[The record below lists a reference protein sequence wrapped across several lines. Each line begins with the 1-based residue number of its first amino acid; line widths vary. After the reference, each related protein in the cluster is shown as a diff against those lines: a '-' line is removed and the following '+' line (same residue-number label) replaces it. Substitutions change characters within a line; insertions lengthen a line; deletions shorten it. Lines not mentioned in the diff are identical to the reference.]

1 MFFQSSYFSS
11 VDIKSMKRFLLSSFL
26 SIIFVSF
33 IHSPSCLYGEV
44 FEFKYK
50 QGDTYRILTKVEED
64 VIMNGVYSHH
74 AKIVNRVSIEVTGV
88 NEDGSGVHNASF
100 MASDESNSAK
110 GKHFSWGNTYKSTY
124 TRAKNGVFTISDE
137 LFMPVIRN
145 LPIFPASDVK
155 KGEKWT
161 ANGYEAED
169 LRRAFKMDKPYI
181 VPFSAQYTYIGPQV
195 QNDGR
200 TLYEV
205 RVSYNIYYDSPSPQG
220 SLAKQD
226 YPAQTMGHSE
236 QTLFFDAEK
245 GALDHYSEKFRIVI
259 DTSWGNRYDFRGSS
273 ESVVQDFVRTA
284 DEKTVESVKD
294 IVENLNIENVKV
306 TAGENGLTISLEN
319 IKFYPDSDKLLES
332 EMSKIEMIAEVVKR
346 YPNNDL
352 LITGHTARA
361 GSVESQDKL
370 SVERAE
376 AVAELFIEM
385 GVKEREHIFTKG
397 MGSRSPVA
405 PSDTEENKARNRR
418 VEITILDK

>member
-1 MFFQSSYFSS
+1 
-11 VDIKSMKRFLLSSFL
+11 MKRFILIAFVIVISLAKEPLLAAA
-26 SIIFVSF
+26 
-33 IHSPSCLYGEV
+33 ET

-50 QGDTYRILTKVEED
+50 EGDKYRILTKVEED

-88 NEDGSGVHNASF
+88 NADGSGVHSASF

-110 GKHFSWGNTYKSTY
+110 GRHFSWGNTYKSTY

-145 LPIFPASDVK
+145 LPIFPDGDVR

-181 VPFSAQYTYIGPQV
+181 VPFSAQYTYLGAQE

-200 TLYEV
+200 VLHEFK
-205 RVSYNIYYDSPSPQG
+205 VSYNIYYDSPVPQG
-220 SLAKQD
+220 SLSKQD

-259 DTSWGNRYDFRGSS
+259 DTAWGNRYDFRGSS
-273 ESVVQDFVRTA
+273 ESEVQDFVRTA

-294 IVENLNIENVKV
+294 IVENLGFDNVKV
-306 TAGENGLTISLEN
+306 VSGENGLTISLEN

-332 EMSKIEMIAEVVKR
+332 EMSKIGMIAEIIKQ

-352 LITGHTARA
+352 LITGHTAKA

-370 SVERAE
+370 SVERAD

-385 GVKEREHIFTKG
+385 GVKDREHIFTKG
-397 MGSRSPVA
+397 VGSREPVA